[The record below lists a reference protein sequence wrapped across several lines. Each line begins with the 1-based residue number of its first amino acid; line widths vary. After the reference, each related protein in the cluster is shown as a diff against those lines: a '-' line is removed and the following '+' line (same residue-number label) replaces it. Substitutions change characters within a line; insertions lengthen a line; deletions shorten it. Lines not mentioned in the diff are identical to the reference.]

1 MLKFE
6 EIDLDR
12 MVEEV
17 LAGKEIARETAAA
30 ILNCPDERLADLLA
44 ATRRRARGCLRA
56 TREDLHAA
64 QRAERHLPR
73 GLFVLLAIAHLEG

>member
-30 ILNCPDERLADLLA
+30 IVEHITGKPADA
-44 ATRRRARGCLRA
+44 KAINA
-56 TREDLHAA
+56 
-64 QRAERHLPR
+64 
-73 GLFVLLAIAHLEG
+73 AIAKSKT